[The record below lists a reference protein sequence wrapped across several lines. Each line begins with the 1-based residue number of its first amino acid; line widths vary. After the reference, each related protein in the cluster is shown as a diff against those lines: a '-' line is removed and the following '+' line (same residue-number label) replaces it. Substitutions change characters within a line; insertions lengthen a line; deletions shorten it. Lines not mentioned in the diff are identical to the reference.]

1 MIDTRAMKVEVV
13 VEVPKGSR
21 NKYEMDHD
29 TGQIW
34 LDRELFTA
42 TRYPADYGFI
52 PETLAE
58 DGDPLDILVLTN
70 EPTFPGCHMW
80 CRPIGLLL
88 MADEKGPDAK
98 VLAVPTWDVRVLWRD
113 LHEVPEFV
121 KLEIHHFF
129 EIYKELEPGK
139 STQAM
144 DWDDREAAEREIEA
158 SRTRYERQHGAEAA
172 PAGG

>member
-1 MIDTRAMKVEVV
+1 MKVEMV

-52 PETLAE
+52 PGTLAE

-80 CRPIGLLL
+80 CRPIGVLW

-98 VLAVPTWDVRVLWRD
+98 ILAVPSWDVRVEWRD

-129 EIYKELEPGK
+129 DIYKQLEPGK
-139 STQAM
+139 GTQTLN
-144 DWDDREAAEREIEA
+144 WDDREAAEREIGE
-158 SRTRYERQHGAEAA
+158 SRARYEQKESSPVLPPPGA
-172 PAGG
+172 GR